1 MEDGSGRLNIRH
13 SKADPEGKG
22 SASAVAA
29 LKRCGPQMPSP
40 GRRCSDSVDPH
51 FSTRAKPLPK
61 ELVSDRG
68 TAATVCRV
76 GMAQDLAAHGATLA
90 H

>member
-1 MEDGSGRLNIRH
+1 M
-13 SKADPEGKG
+13 
-22 SASAVAA
+22 AA
-29 LKRCGPQMPSP
+29 LKRMRPADAQPRQAVFGLS
-40 GRRCSDSVDPH
+40 GPH

-61 ELVSDRG
+61 ELVSDRD
-68 TAATVCRV
+68 TAATVCRI